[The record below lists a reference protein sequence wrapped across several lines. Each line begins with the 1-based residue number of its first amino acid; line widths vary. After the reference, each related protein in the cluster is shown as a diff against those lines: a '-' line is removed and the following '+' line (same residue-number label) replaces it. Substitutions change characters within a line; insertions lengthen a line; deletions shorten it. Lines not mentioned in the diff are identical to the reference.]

1 MSADTYDNDSPTYCV
16 KHAVARAKCGC
27 PIPARLIPVPD
38 PVDVDDLS
46 PSDSDGVGEH
56 RRHVV
61 LTPASTIKPRP
72 VRWIWNGRL
81 AKGTLALI
89 AGPEGLGKS
98 TLAYW
103 MTARITRGELP
114 GEYQGQ
120 PKSVLVCASEDSW
133 EHTIVPRLIAAGAD
147 LDRVY
152 RVEVKT
158 ADEFTVGLSLPRDLK
173 AVESHA
179 VEKDA
184 AMLVLDPLMSRLGD
198 ELDTYRDGDVRQAL
212 EPLVAIADRT
222 GMAIVGLIHH
232 NKSGSTDPLQ
242 LVMASKAFTAVAR
255 SVHSVIRDPDDDTD
269 TRRLFGTPKNNLGRG
284 ELPTLSFTIA
294 GCVIPT
300 DEGDAHVG
308 RLVWGDDVA
317 GSIGDAMRRGAEDS
331 GDRSATAEAAEWLTE
346 YLFTQ
351 GGRDSSAEI
360 KKAGKKVGHAEH
372 SLKKARSR
380 LGLKIE
386 RKGYPGET
394 YWLSPV
400 GTQSEH
406 PPRGEFLTV
415 LTVPTEDQSEQSE
428 QSEQLERHGAQ
439 RFQLDIQTGTTPPSC
454 NQADTP

>member
-1 MSADTYDNDSPTYCV
+1 
-16 KHAVARAKCGC
+16 
-27 PIPARLIPVPD
+27 
-38 PVDVDDLS
+38 
-46 PSDSDGVGEH
+46 
-56 RRHVV
+56 
-61 LTPASTIKPRP
+61 
-72 VRWIWNGRL
+72 
-81 AKGTLALI
+81 
-89 AGPEGLGKS
+89 
-98 TLAYW
+98 
-103 MTARITRGELP
+103 
-114 GEYQGQ
+114 
-120 PKSVLVCASEDSW
+120 
-133 EHTIVPRLIAAGAD
+133 LIAADAD

-173 AVESHA
+173 AVERHA

-198 ELDTYRDGDVRQAL
+198 ELDTYRDGDVRKAL

-294 GCVIPT
+294 GCAIPT

-346 YLFTQ
+346 YLLTQ

-372 SLKKARSR
+372 SLKKARAR
-380 LGLKIE
+380 LGLKVE

-394 YWLSPV
+394 YWYDDAV

-415 LTVPTEDQSEQSE
+415 LTVPTEDQSDQSE
-428 QSEQLERHGAQ
+428 QSEQHR
-439 RFQLDIQTGTTPPSC
+439 DTTVPTDH
-454 NQADTP
+454 ADTP